1 MDSRVI
7 EELAAQLC
15 RRRSSLLEGVAE
27 NWETTT
33 LADERG
39 SEMEESAQIDRITRL
54 RSQLNQRGQAMIREI
69 ETALER
75 VAAGTYGLCGRCGDK
90 IGLARLRALPTATL
104 CIDCAKA
111 IEKRRSA
118 SLDEEDERL
127 PVKYDALE
135 GESLREEEE
144 L

>member
-15 RRRSSLLEGVAE
+15 RRRSSLLEGVSE
-27 NWETTT
+27 NWGTTI
-33 LADERG
+33 LAGERG
-39 SEMEESAQIDRITRL
+39 SEMEESAQIDRINRL
-54 RSQLNQRGQAMIREI
+54 RSQLNQRGQTLIREI

-75 VAAGTYGLCGRCGDK
+75 VAAGTYGLCRRCGEE

-111 IEKRRSA
+111 IEKRRSGT
-118 SLDEEDERL
+118 LEDEDERL
-127 PVKYDALE
+127 AVKHDALA
-135 GESLREEEE
+135 GGSLREEEE

>member
-27 NWETTT
+27 NWGTTT

-54 RSQLNQRGQAMIREI
+54 RSQLNQRGQMMIREI

-75 VAAGTYGLCGRCGDK
+75 VAAGTYGLCGRCGEE

-111 IEKRRSA
+111 IEKRRSSA
-118 SLDEEDERL
+118 LKEDERL
-127 PVKYDALE
+127 PVKYDGLE
-135 GESLREEEE
+135 GGSFREEEE